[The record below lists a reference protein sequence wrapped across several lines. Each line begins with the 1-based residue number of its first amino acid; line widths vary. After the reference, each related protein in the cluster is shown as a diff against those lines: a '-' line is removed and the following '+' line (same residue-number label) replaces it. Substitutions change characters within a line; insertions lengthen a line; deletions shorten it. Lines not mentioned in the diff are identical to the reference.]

1 LVPVSGLQASEDE
14 KKMKKYDAKRDFGLK
29 IWKIEE
35 KCLNLQRSVLVVPE
49 VIQTIRCFF
58 FICCT
63 MVYSEFGVRGTGT
76 EVNPKVWT
84 D

>member
-1 LVPVSGLQASEDE
+1 MVNGSGVMVLVPVSGLQASEDE

-49 VIQTIRCFF
+49 AIQTIRCFF
-58 FICCT
+58 N
-63 MVYSEFGVRGTGT
+63 MLYDGL
-76 EVNPKVWT
+76 
-84 D
+84 

>member
-1 LVPVSGLQASEDE
+1 
-14 KKMKKYDAKRDFGLK
+14 MKKYDAKRDFGLK

-58 FICCT
+58 LYAVRWFIVNLVSGGQVTDTSCDD
-63 MVYSEFGVRGTGT
+63 VRAARDRRQDDGIEGG
-76 EVNPKVWT
+76 
-84 D
+84 